1 MCIKLYPPPTSRV
14 MLYEKCCCTM
24 SCTHNSRLKLVGRIF
39 HNREDSETTESAN
52 LSLVW
57 GSLLLHLTEKF
68 PGKVAFASRD
78 TNIDKGTIRV
88 QSSQGHVHVT
98 DQDGPTTSNKDDYAS
113 SKSNAS
119 NSQNVLEE
127 SLSNV
132 EYREPMI
139 ASLYV

>member
-1 MCIKLYPPPTSRV
+1 M
-14 MLYEKCCCTM
+14 
-24 SCTHNSRLKLVGRIF
+24 GRTF

-57 GSLLLHLTEKF
+57 GSLLLRLTEKF
-68 PGKVAFASRD
+68 PGKAAFASKD
-78 TNIDKGTIRV
+78 TNIDKGTIHV
-88 QSSQGHVHVT
+88 QSSQGHVT
-98 DQDGPTTSNKDDYAS
+98 DQDGSTTSNKDGYAS